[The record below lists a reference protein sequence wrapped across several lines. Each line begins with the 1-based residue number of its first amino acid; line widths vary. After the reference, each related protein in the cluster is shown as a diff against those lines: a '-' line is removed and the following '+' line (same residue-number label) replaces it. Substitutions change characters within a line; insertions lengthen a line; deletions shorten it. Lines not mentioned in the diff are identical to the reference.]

1 MESDCC
7 GAYTSMWE
15 YGLCP
20 DCMEHC
26 DFNEVEDED
35 PEMWQFEHSASI
47 ASEFINDVLL
57 NQLDKFELDN
67 DDETYAYLEIQ
78 LSNSTLYPTKEVMRY
93 LHD

>member
-26 DFNEVEDED
+26 EFIDVEEDE
-35 PEMWQFEHSASI
+35 
-47 ASEFINDVLL
+47 V
-57 NQLDKFELDN
+57 
-67 DDETYAYLEIQ
+67 
-78 LSNSTLYPTKEVMRY
+78 
-93 LHD
+93 